1 MPRANVA
8 RPHARKRGKPPRRRA
23 RVRRAG
29 NRHRRSLLSGYFRKI
44 RELPAAAMR
53 LLPPVLRAARWATA
67 SLRTLL
73 HRSHEVIRR
82 GWAALRIASPRVTRA
97 LLAALVLIWRL
108 ARDSVLGIVQ
118 MLRLLFSHASFAAAG
133 RMRTGLARP
142 GRRRAAA
149 TAFGLAA
156 GLGLAVFVILLIPP
170 PTPDVTIPVDMTEPT
185 AQPDP
190 QLAEKAVATFKRLPP
205 DKDPV
210 AALPPLTAPEDG
222 VVPGAEPSGEPETRI
237 ARAPARPARPPRPG
251 ANLPPWLAHAV
262 YSPAADGRPMIA
274 VVIDDVGIDQV
285 RTART
290 IDLPAPLTLAFIPY
304 GFNLDRHTGRA
315 RERGHELLVHIPMEP
330 TVEAADPGPN
340 ALLTGL
346 QSDEIMRRF
355 QWGLGRM
362 EGYVGVSN
370 HMGSKFMARAD
381 LLEPLLAEIRG
392 RGLLFLDSRTA
403 IDTTG
408 ARLAHRMGIPNIQ
421 RDVFLD
427 NELTADDVLARLAQL
442 ESIARKRGYAVGIG
456 HPHDVTI
463 DTLAD
468 WIPKARE
475 RGFLL
480 APLSAL
486 VRRGIDERQRLA
498 TAGEANGLL
507 GGAQ

>member
-1 MPRANVA
+1 
-8 RPHARKRGKPPRRRA
+8 
-23 RVRRAG
+23 
-29 NRHRRSLLSGYFRKI
+29 
-44 RELPAAAMR
+44 
-53 LLPPVLRAARWATA
+53 
-67 SLRTLL
+67 
-73 HRSHEVIRR
+73 
-82 GWAALRIASPRVTRA
+82 
-97 LLAALVLIWRL
+97 
-108 ARDSVLGIVQ
+108 
-118 MLRLLFSHASFAAAG
+118 
-133 RMRTGLARP
+133 
-142 GRRRAAA
+142 
-149 TAFGLAA
+149 
-156 GLGLAVFVILLIPP
+156 
-170 PTPDVTIPVDMTEPT
+170 
-185 AQPDP
+185 
-190 QLAEKAVATFKRLPP
+190 
-205 DKDPV
+205 
-210 AALPPLTAPEDG
+210 
-222 VVPGAEPSGEPETRI
+222 
-237 ARAPARPARPPRPG
+237 
-251 ANLPPWLAHAV
+251 
-262 YSPAADGRPMIA
+262 MIA
-274 VVIDDVGIDQV
+274 VVIDDVGIDQG

-304 GFNLDRHTGRA
+304 GFNLDKHTGRA

-355 QWGLGRM
+355 QWGLSRM

-381 LLEPLLAEIRG
+381 LLEPLFAEVRG

-408 ARLAHRMGIPNIQ
+408 AQLARRMGIPNIQ

-427 NELTADDVLARLAQL
+427 NELTADDVSARLAQL

>member
-1 MPRANVA
+1 
-8 RPHARKRGKPPRRRA
+8 
-23 RVRRAG
+23 
-29 NRHRRSLLSGYFRKI
+29 
-44 RELPAAAMR
+44 MR
-53 LLPPVLRAARWATA
+53 LRPSVLRAARWATA
-67 SLRTLL
+67 SLRTLH

-97 LLAALVLIWRL
+97 LLAVLVLIWRL

-133 RMRTGLARP
+133 RMRTGFARP

-170 PTPDVTIPVDMTEPT
+170 RAPDVTIPVETPEPA
-185 AQPDP
+185 AQPKP
-190 QLAEKAVATFKRLPP
+190 QLAEKAFATFKRLPP
-205 DKDPV
+205 DKDSV
-210 AALPPLTAPEDG
+210 AALPPFTAPEDG
-222 VVPGAEPSGEPETRI
+222 VVPGAGESGEPETRI

-274 VVIDDVGIDQV
+274 VVIDDVGIDQA

-304 GFNLDRHTGRA
+304 GFNLDKHTGRA

-330 TVEAADPGPN
+330 SVEAADPGPN

-370 HMGSKFMARAD
+370 HMGSKFMARGD
-381 LLEPLLAEIRG
+381 LLEPLLAEVRD
-392 RGLLFLDSRTA
+392 RGLLFLDSRTQN
-403 IDTTG
+403 DTAG
-408 ARLAHRMGIPNIQ
+408 SALARRMDIPNAR

-427 NELTADDVLARLAQL
+427 NEQTVEAVLRQLSEL
-442 ESIARKRGYAVGIG
+442 ESIARRRGYAVGIG
-456 HPHDVTI
+456 HPYDVTT
-463 DTLAD
+463 DTLKQ
-468 WIPKARE
+468 WIP
-475 RGFLL
+475 G
-480 APLSAL
+480 AL
-486 VRRGIDERQRLA
+486 KRGIVFVPISAIVHREIDETRRLA